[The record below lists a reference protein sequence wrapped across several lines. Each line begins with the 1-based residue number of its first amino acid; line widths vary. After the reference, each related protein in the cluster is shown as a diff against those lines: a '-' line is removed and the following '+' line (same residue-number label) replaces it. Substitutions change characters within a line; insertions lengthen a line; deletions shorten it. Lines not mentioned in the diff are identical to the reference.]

1 MEAFFEVRRSDRPKI
16 VHDIADI
23 PSGESSLAAGW
34 HAETMRQFE
43 RLHRRYLDVVQ
54 SILNDRGIDDV
65 NPVQALMVA
74 DIGDGEVA
82 LRELIDR
89 GYYLANAATYNIR
102 KLAELGYVEQGRSAR
117 DRRVGKVKLTAKGM
131 ALRLHLLEAD
141 GEISEAF
148 DQFDNWSARL
158 QTVSDTVRDLERV
171 YLDRISRRP
180 Y

>member
-1 MEAFFEVRRSDRPKI
+1 MRHSDRPKI
-16 VHDIADI
+16 VHDIAGI
-23 PSGESSLAAGW
+23 PSGDEKPAVGW

-54 SILNDRGIDDV
+54 VFLSDRGIDDV

-74 DIGDGEVA
+74 DIGDGDVA

-102 KLAELGYVEQGRSAR
+102 KLAELGYVEQGRSVR
-117 DRRVGKVKLTAKGM
+117 DRRVGKVKLTGKGM
-131 ALRLHLLEAD
+131 ALRHHLLEAD
-141 GEISEAF
+141 SEISEAF
-148 DQFDNWSARL
+148 DQFDNWSVRL
-158 QTVSDTVRDLERV
+158 QTVDDTIRDLERV

>member
-1 MEAFFEVRRSDRPKI
+1 MRRSDRPKI

-23 PSGESSLAAGW
+23 PSDEGVLAVGW

-54 SILNDRGIDDV
+54 CILSERGIDDV

-74 DIGDGEVA
+74 DIGDGDVA

-117 DRRVGKVKLTAKGM
+117 DRRVGKVKLTSKGM
-131 ALRLHLLEAD
+131 ALRHNLLDAD
-141 GEISEAF
+141 SEISKAF
-148 DQFDNWSARL
+148 DQFDNWSRRL
-158 QTVSDTVRDLERV
+158 QSVGDTVRDLERV

-180 Y
+180 F